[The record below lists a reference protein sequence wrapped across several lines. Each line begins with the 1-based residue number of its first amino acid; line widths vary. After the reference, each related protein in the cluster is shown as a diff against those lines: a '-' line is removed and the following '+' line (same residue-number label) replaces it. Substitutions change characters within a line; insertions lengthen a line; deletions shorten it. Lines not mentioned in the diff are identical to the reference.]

1 MVYNPVIIF
10 LPLQGDGMVG
20 KITRR
25 LTGGKNTVSLILT
38 VGKKQKKNP
47 TTIAKKT
54 PPVWRKLRVTDNAGE
69 RSRNKANTWFWK
81 LNYALRD

>member
-47 TTIAKKT
+47 TTIAKKK
-54 PPVWRKLRVTDNAGE
+54 PRFDEN
-69 RSRNKANTWFWK
+69 
-81 LNYALRD
+81 

>member
-38 VGKKQKKNP
+38 VGKKQKK
-47 TTIAKKT
+47 IQQLSRKKKPSGLT
-54 PPVWRKLRVTDNAGE
+54 KIKGSGQRWRK
-69 RSRNKANTWFWK
+69 KP
-81 LNYALRD
+81 

>member
-47 TTIAKKT
+47 TTIAKKK
-54 PPVWRKLRVTDNAGE
+54 PLRFDEN
-69 RSRNKANTWFWK
+69 
-81 LNYALRD
+81 

>member
-38 VGKKQKKNP
+38 VGKKQKKK
-47 TTIAKKT
+47 IQQLSRKKT
-54 PPVWRKLRVTDNAGE
+54 PQFDEN
-69 RSRNKANTWFWK
+69 
-81 LNYALRD
+81 

>member
-10 LPLQGDGMVG
+10 LTLQGDGMVG

-38 VGKKQKKNP
+38 VGKKQKK
-47 TTIAKKT
+47 IQQLSRKKKPSGSGLT
-54 PPVWRKLRVTDNAGE
+54 KIKGSGQRWRK
-69 RSRNKANTWFWK
+69 KP
-81 LNYALRD
+81 

>member
-25 LTGGKNTVSLILT
+25 LKGGKIQYNSQQET
-38 VGKKQKKNP
+38 KQKSNNYRE
-47 TTIAKKT
+47 KKPSGLT
-54 PPVWRKLRVTDNAGE
+54 KIKGSGQRWRK
-69 RSRNKANTWFWK
+69 KP
-81 LNYALRD
+81 

>member
-10 LPLQGDGMVG
+10 LQLQGDGMVG

-38 VGKKQKKNP
+38 VGKKQKKKSNNYRE
-47 TTIAKKT
+47 KK
-54 PPVWRKLRVTDNAGE
+54 PPSLTKIKGSGQRWRK
-69 RSRNKANTWFWK
+69 KP
-81 LNYALRD
+81 

>member
-38 VGKKQKKNP
+38 VGKKQNKNP
-47 TTIAKKT
+47 TTIAKKIKGSGQR
-54 PPVWRKLRVTDNAGE
+54 WRK
-69 RSRNKANTWFWK
+69 KP
-81 LNYALRD
+81 

>member
-25 LTGGKNTVSLILT
+25 LTGGKNTVSYILT

-47 TTIAKKT
+47 TTIAKKKPSGLT
-54 PPVWRKLRVTDNAGE
+54 KIKGSGQRWRK
-69 RSRNKANTWFWK
+69 KP
-81 LNYALRD
+81 

>member
-25 LTGGKNTVSLILT
+25 LTGGKNTVSYILT

-47 TTIAKKT
+47 TTIAKKN
-54 PPVWRKLRVTDNAGE
+54 PPV
-69 RSRNKANTWFWK
+69 
-81 LNYALRD
+81 

>member
-47 TTIAKKT
+47 TTIAKKKT
-54 PPVWRKLRVTDNAGE
+54 SGLTKIKGSGQRWRK
-69 RSRNKANTWFWK
+69 KP
-81 LNYALRD
+81 

>member
-38 VGKKQKKNP
+38 VGKKQKQKSNNYREKNP
-47 TTIAKKT
+47 
-54 PPVWRKLRVTDNAGE
+54 PV
-69 RSRNKANTWFWK
+69 
-81 LNYALRD
+81 

>member
-25 LTGGKNTVSLILT
+25 LKGGKYSILNTNSRQET
-38 VGKKQKKNP
+38 KKNP
-47 TTIAKKT
+47 TTIAKKN
-54 PPVWRKLRVTDNAGE
+54 PPVWRKLRVADNAGE

>member
-47 TTIAKKT
+47 TTIAKKKT
-54 PPVWRKLRVTDNAGE
+54 LRFDEN
-69 RSRNKANTWFWK
+69 
-81 LNYALRD
+81 